1 MHDLATPIPT
11 TDLAVA
17 SSAGHPVKNFLRLV
31 LGGAIAVIVTFAL
44 YWLMAELVA
53 AGRQAMSEDPG
64 GKIIDFVRIKRDQN
78 LEIER
83 PKPQKPDKPEQAP
96 DAPPPDVQAQAPTA
110 GAVQIGQMR
119 VDSSLTSAGFR
130 LSASDGEYLPIVKV
144 APIYPSRAQS
154 RGIEGW
160 VLLQFTVTET
170 GAVKDP
176 VVLEAEPS
184 GIFDEAAKRAVVK
197 FKYKP
202 RVEGGRP
209 IEVAGVQHL
218 ITFEIDEGRGR

>member
-1 MHDLATPIPT
+1 MHDAVTPAPT
-11 TDLAVA
+11 TDLAQA
-17 SSAGHPVKNFLRLV
+17 SSAGSPVQNFLRLV
-31 LGGAIAVIVTFAL
+31 LGGAIAVVVTFSL

-53 AGRQAMSEDPG
+53 AGREAISDSPS

-83 PKPQKPDKPEQAP
+83 PKP
-96 DAPPPDVQAQAPTA
+96 TA
-110 GAVQIGQMR
+110 GAVNIGQMR

-144 APIYPSRAQS
+144 APVYPSRAQS

-170 GAVKDP
+170 GAVRDP

-202 RVEGGRP
+202 RVENGRP
-209 IEVAGVQHL
+209 IEVPGVQHL
-218 ITFEIDEGRGR
+218 ITFEIEEGRGR

>member
-1 MHDLATPIPT
+1 MSMSSSASG
-11 TDLAVA
+11 TDLAVTHTRA
-17 SSAGHPVKNFLRLV
+17 PLHNLLRLI
-31 LGGAIAVIVTFAL
+31 LGGVIAVVVTFGL

-53 AGRQAMSEDPG
+53 AGREAMSDGPS
-64 GKIIDFVRIKRDQN
+64 GKIVDFVRIKRDQN

-83 PKPQKPDKPEQAP
+83 PKPQKPDKPQEAP
-96 DAPPPDVQAQAPTA
+96 DAPPPQVQAQAPTA
-110 GAVQIGQMR
+110 GAVNIGPMR

-160 VLLQFTVTET
+160 VLLQFTVTQT
-170 GAVKDP
+170 GAVRDP
-176 VVLEAEPS
+176 VVLEAEPA

-202 RVEGGRP
+202 RVENGQP
-209 IEVAGVQHL
+209 VEVPGVQHL
-218 ITFEIDEGRGR
+218 ITFEIEQGRGR